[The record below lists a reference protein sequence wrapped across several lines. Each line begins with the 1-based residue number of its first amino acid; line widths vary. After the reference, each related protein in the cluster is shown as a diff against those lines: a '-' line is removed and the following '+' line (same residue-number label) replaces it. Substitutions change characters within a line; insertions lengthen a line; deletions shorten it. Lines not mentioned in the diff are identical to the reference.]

1 MKNIILFLSVL
12 LIVGCS
18 GKKKVDDFKDQEVQG
33 SLEKGQTYSQTGEL
47 GVNKDKVIVARDRVV
62 LVEKL
67 KQLNFEVKA
76 LQDEVYGVDE
86 YQSRG
91 SYGDLEK
98 CLTKKKIRREDSAL
112 AKWPRKNFLTTRL
125 DLKKENVGY
134 DEKGQLVGLD
144 EKSLSVEMD
153 RLENAKEEL
162 GKDRESLQIEIQKCK
177 AL

>member
-1 MKNIILFLSVL
+1 MKKCIFVVSVVFML
-12 LIVGCS
+12 GCA
-18 GKKKVDDFKDQEVQG
+18 GKKVDDFKDQEVKG
-33 SLEKGQTYSQTGEL
+33 ALDKGQTYSQTGEL
-47 GVNKDKVIVARDRVV
+47 GVNKDKVIIARDRVV

-67 KQLNFEVKA
+67 KQLNFEVKT

-91 SYGDLEK
+91 LFGDLEK
-98 CLTKKKIRREDSAL
+98 CLRKKKIKREDSAL
-112 AKWPRKNFLTTRL
+112 AKWNRKNFLTTRL

-144 EKSLSVEMD
+144 DKSLSVEMD

-162 GKDRESLQIEIQKCK
+162 GKDRETLQIEIQKCK
-177 AL
+177 G

>member
-1 MKNIILFLSVL
+1 MKKIFQTL
-12 LIVGCS
+12 LILTLVGCA
-18 GKKKVDDFKDQEVQG
+18 GKKVDDFKDQEVKAT
-33 SLEKGQTYSQTGEL
+33 LEKGQTYSQSGEL
-47 GVNKDKVIVARDRVV
+47 GVNKDKVIVSRDRVV

-67 KQLNFEVKA
+67 KQLNFEVKS

-91 SYGDLEK
+91 LYGDFEK
-98 CLTKKKIRREDSAL
+98 CLAKKKIRRESSAL
-112 AKWPRKNFLTTRL
+112 ANWKRKNFLTTRL

-162 GKDRESLQIEIQKCK
+162 SKDRETLQIEIQKCK
-177 AL
+177 GA